1 MHSWN
6 AHKKHYDAHRKHPGT
21 YWKPGFPGGGEQL
34 VDPGMQ
40 SDSHTLFY
48 SLEIN
53 SQTQMDMNRKDLF

>member
-1 MHSWN
+1 MPIRN
-6 AHKKHYDAHRKHPGT
+6 TMMPIGNTLAHTESPDSR
-21 YWKPGFPGGGEQL
+21 GGEQL